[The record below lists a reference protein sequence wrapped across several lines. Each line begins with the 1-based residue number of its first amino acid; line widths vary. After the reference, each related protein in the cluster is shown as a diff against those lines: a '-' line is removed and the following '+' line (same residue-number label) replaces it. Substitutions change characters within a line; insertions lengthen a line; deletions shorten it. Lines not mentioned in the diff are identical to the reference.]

1 MAECMKF
8 CPEYHNTDA
17 VEKERLDKIVADS
30 LEYMREHG
38 EIADTF
44 FDEKVD
50 LLVFSPMLSSN
61 FRTRHRICLPVS
73 NYLIER
79 AIGIGSD
86 ITGDAH
92 RC

>member
-1 MAECMKF
+1 
-8 CPEYHNTDA
+8 
-17 VEKERLDKIVADS
+17 
-30 LEYMREHG
+30 MREHG

-44 FDEKVD
+44 FDAKVH
-50 LLVFSPMLSSN
+50 LLVFQLMLSSH
-61 FRTRHRICLPVS
+61 FRERHRICLPVS

-79 AIGIGSD
+79 AIEIGFN